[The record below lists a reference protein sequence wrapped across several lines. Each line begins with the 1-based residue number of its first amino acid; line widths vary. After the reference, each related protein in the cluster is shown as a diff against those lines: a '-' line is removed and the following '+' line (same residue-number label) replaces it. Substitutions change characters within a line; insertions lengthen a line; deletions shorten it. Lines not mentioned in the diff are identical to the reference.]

1 MSFLKNNTHKDL
13 YNLKENLIHF
23 INWYYYINIFDF
35 LNMRNLKNTVIK
47 DITKIFKDLF
57 LNLEKILNE
66 ICELIFS
73 YLNKKKDFLKN
84 KKNLVNLIY
93 LIQQKYESLIFFN
106 HELYTKTEVE
116 NIKKNFSWCYICQK
130 FIVDICEHYNLII
143 CKF

>member
-1 MSFLKNNTHKDL
+1 
-13 YNLKENLIHF
+13 
-23 INWYYYINIFDF
+23 
-35 LNMRNLKNTVIK
+35 MRNLKNTVIK

-116 NIKKNFSWCYICQK
+116 NIKKNFS
-130 FIVDICEHYNLII
+130 
-143 CKF
+143 